1 MNAQRFVTP
10 ILALSLICCPAFAS
24 LVDESTVDFDA
35 LATTTTLKATHLI
48 VGEVIEVSFV
58 FEKERGNA
66 TTGLL
71 SIVKVRVVSDMK
83 KTIEDAEAVAAA
95 ENVDGESDGDDAS
108 EQFVF
113 FTQRGGP
120 YEAGGMVEAVGFP
133 LLEVGDYVFL
143 RLSPRTWVIT
153 HNGVTV
159 ESCIEMFGTV
169 YEIDKNDSDD
179 ITDHIIVKSWKDLD
193 LSVNDMTRIVR
204 ATLKRPDEMKRF
216 ERDSNAPTKE
226 VLMSRVGAIETALN
240 LPQLELQ

>member
-1 MNAQRFVTP
+1 MNAQRFVTL
-10 ILALSLICCPAFAS
+10 ILALSLICGHIFAS
-24 LVDESTVDFDA
+24 LIDESTVDLDA
-35 LATTTTLKATHLI
+35 LATSMTVNATHLI
-48 VGEVIEVSFV
+48 IGEVVDVSFV

-83 KTIEDAEAVAAA
+83 KTIEDAEAV
-95 ENVDGESDGDDAS
+95 ENVDGESDGAEDDAS

-120 YEAGGMVEAVGFP
+120 YSGGGMVEAVGFP

-169 YEIDKNDSDD
+169 YEIDKNGSDD
-179 ITDHIIVKSWKDLD
+179 IADHIIVKSWKNLD
-193 LSVNDMTRIVR
+193 LSVDDMTRIVR
-204 ATLKRPDEMKRF
+204 ATLKSPDEMERF

-226 VLMSRVGAIETALN
+226 VLMSRVGAIETALA
-240 LPQLELQ
+240 LPELERQ